1 MISNIIDL
9 IILIS
14 SAIFAIIAGYRQDWL
29 IFFTEILLIITVMV
43 NIKIKIRDNN
53 MKIRDNEI
61 KQQKRNDKNDKN

>member
-9 IILIS
+9 IILVS

-29 IFFTEILLIITVMV
+29 IFFTEILLIITIMV

-53 MKIRDNEI
+53 RKPR
-61 KQQKRNDKNDKN
+61 RNDKND

>member
-1 MISNIIDL
+1 MVGNIIDL

-29 IFFTEILLIITVMV
+29 IFFTEILLIITIMV
-43 NIKIKIRDNN
+43 DIKIKIRDNE

-61 KQQKRNDKNDKN
+61 RQKRNDEND